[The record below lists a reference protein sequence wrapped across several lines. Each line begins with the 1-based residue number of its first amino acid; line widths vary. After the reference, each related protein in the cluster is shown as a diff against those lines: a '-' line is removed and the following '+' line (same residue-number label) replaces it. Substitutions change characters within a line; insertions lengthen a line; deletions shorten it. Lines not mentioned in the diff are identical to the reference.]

1 MAKKKATS
9 MDVAREAGVSQA
21 TVSMI
26 LNKKYN
32 VSFSKETIR
41 QVTEAAEKL
50 DYHLPKQRIRRSAKS
65 RKLLVV
71 FCPTLT
77 NPYYVMLLQGI
88 EAMAKE
94 YGYGV
99 FVCNTQRDLK
109 IEENYLRMMREVQP
123 LGIIYACNPSFSRQV
138 AELSGEIPVVVISN
152 RDDEF
157 SIDAVALNNQKPG
170 ILMARHLLELGHRD
184 VAFIAPPLTA
194 RQHQRQK
201 RVGGFLMEFEKAGL
215 SDHVLVRSAADSKDT
230 EIPNIESEYRMG
242 YDLTVEL
249 LREGQPVTAIAALND
264 MMAFGAMDAMKA
276 AGISYGVDG
285 DVILI
290 SFDACT
296 AGLEYVMSGDINAD
310 FECNP
315 LAAPFVEDVIQQL
328 ESGSTPD
335 KEVYMVE
342 HWYVNEDILSSITV
356 NGEEQELTVVTQE
369 IVDAQY

>member
-1 MAKKKATS
+1 MSKKKPTS

-21 TVSMI
+21 TVSMV

-50 DYHLPKQRIRRSAKS
+50 GYQLPNQRLRKS
-65 RKLLVV
+65 GRARKLLVV

-88 EAMAKE
+88 EAVAKD

-123 LGIIYACNPSFSRQV
+123 MGIIYACNPSFGKQV
-138 AELSGEIPVVVISN
+138 EELSQEIPVVVISN

-157 SIDAVALNNQKPG
+157 EIDAVAINNRKPG

-201 RVGGFLMEFEKAGL
+201 RVEGFLAEFEKAGL
-215 SDHVLVRSAADSKDT
+215 ADKVIVRAFADAADT
-230 EIPNIESEYRMG
+230 VIPGIESEYRMG
-242 YDLTVEL
+242 YELTMEL
-249 LREGQPVTAIAALND
+249 LKEGNPITAIAALND
-264 MMAFGAMDAMKA
+264 MMAFGAIDALLELQYRVPA
-276 AGISYGVDG
+276 DISVVGCDNTLFSRFHTIGLTTVEHFVPQKG
-285 DVILI
+285 R
-290 SFDACT
+290 DACDIILRKIESQRNCRKGDEPT
-296 AGLEYVMSGDINAD
+296 SIYHIEYEPKLI
-310 FECNP
+310 
-315 LAAPFVEDVIQQL
+315 IR
-328 ESGSTPD
+328 GSTGYPSAGR
-335 KEVYMVE
+335 KKRK
-342 HWYVNEDILSSITV
+342 NKL
-356 NGEEQELTVVTQE
+356 EE
-369 IVDAQY
+369 

>member
-1 MAKKKATS
+1 MSKKKPTS
-9 MDVAREAGVSQA
+9 MDVARRAGVSQA
-21 TVSMI
+21 TVSMV

-41 QVTEAAEKL
+41 QVTEAAKEL
-50 DYHLPKQRIRRSAKS
+50 GYQLPRQRVHKSGKS

-88 EAMAKE
+88 EAVAKE

-123 LGIIYACNPSFSRQV
+123 LGIIYACNPSFGKQV
-138 AELSGEIPVVVISN
+138 EELSREIPVVVISN

-157 SIDAVALNNQKPG
+157 EIDAVAINNRKPG

-201 RVGGFLMEFEKAGL
+201 RVEGFLMEFEKAGL
-215 SDHVLVRSAADSKDT
+215 SGHVIVRASADAADT
-230 EIPNIESEYRMG
+230 VIPSIESEYRMG
-242 YDLTVEL
+242 YDLTMEILDEEL
-249 LREGQPVTAIAALND
+249 AVTAIVGLND
-264 MMAFGAMDAMKA
+264 MMAFGAMDALLERQYR
-276 AGISYGVDG
+276 IPG
-285 DVILI
+285 DMSVIGCDNTLFSRFQMI
-290 SFDACT
+290 GLTTVEHFVPQKGRDACDIILKKIESQRSYRKGDEPT
-296 AGLEYVMSGDINAD
+296 SIFHIEYEPKLIVRGSSGY
-310 FECNP
+310 P
-315 LAAPFVEDVIQQL
+315 S
-328 ESGSTPD
+328 SGKRKRKNKS
-335 KEVYMVE
+335 K
-342 HWYVNEDILSSITV
+342 
-356 NGEEQELTVVTQE
+356 G
-369 IVDAQY
+369 

>member
-99 FVCNTQRDLK
+99 FV
-109 IEENYLRMMREVQP
+109 
-123 LGIIYACNPSFSRQV
+123 CNPSFSRQV

-264 MMAFGAMDAMKA
+264 MMAFGAMDALLERQYRIP
-276 AGISYGVDG
+276 GDISVVGCDNTLFSRFHTIGLTTVEHFVDQKG
-285 DVILI
+285 R
-290 SFDACT
+290 DACDIILRKIESQKSYRKGDEPT
-296 AGLEYVMSGDINAD
+296 SIYHIEYEPRLIVR
-310 FECNP
+310 
-315 LAAPFVEDVIQQL
+315 
-328 ESGSTPD
+328 GSTGYAPD
-335 KEVYMVE
+335 ESNHEKKKK
-342 HWYVNEDILSSITV
+342 
-356 NGEEQELTVVTQE
+356 
-369 IVDAQY
+369 

>member
-215 SDHVLVRSAADSKDT
+215 SDHVLVGCDNTLFSRFHTIGLTTVEHFVDQKGRDACDIILRK
-230 EIPNIESEYRMG
+230 IESQKSYRKGDEPTSIYHIEYEPR
-242 YDLTVEL
+242 
-249 LREGQPVTAIAALND
+249 
-264 MMAFGAMDAMKA
+264 
-276 AGISYGVDG
+276 
-285 DVILI
+285 LI
-290 SFDACT
+290 
-296 AGLEYVMSGDINAD
+296 VR
-310 FECNP
+310 
-315 LAAPFVEDVIQQL
+315 
-328 ESGSTPD
+328 GSTGYAPD
-335 KEVYMVE
+335 ESNHEKKKK
-342 HWYVNEDILSSITV
+342 
-356 NGEEQELTVVTQE
+356 
-369 IVDAQY
+369 